1 VRKKM
6 FKLILFFCFLN
17 VVFNTYA
24 SVLRI
29 DIKERISDLNQG
41 TQDGHLDEQI
51 KCGVRKFV
59 EGLDLYEKRRASLR
73 KRMRQAVIEVKE
85 YLSKKKNVIQP
96 EISFFIPVYNRAKVV
111 CTAIDSIYSQNLAI
125 PFEVIIVD
133 DASTDQTYKVL
144 KEYEG
149 KYDNFFVY
157 RHKIN
162 RGAPATRNT
171 AILHAR
177 GNYLFNLDSDDILLP
192 DAVRKL
198 YEGMKKYNLEH
209 SFFGKYQFFHDYDP
223 TKLWLST
230 DLKLPSVYT
239 IFEAVKNDDK
249 MNLPISIGCRL
260 ISKKSWERVG
270 GYLEDGGHDNWAFSF
285 MQLASGMSA
294 YVLPEVGYLHRT
306 WTNSDCYTCKVCA
319 KKWDES
325 PLKALKLFE
334 EVLGK
339 RAIRY
344 LKTRHSNGDFMCSY
358 AAKNGIDLINHD
370 NLKLYYQGIALFEDE
385 KYYQATEIFLKTIE
399 NGFEHVKVYLKLL
412 RSAIFAGQLDKAL
425 FALDKIEALT

>member
-1 VRKKM
+1 M
-6 FKLILFFCFLN
+6 FKFLLFLCFLN
-17 VVFNTYA
+17 VIFNTYNGT
-24 SVLRI
+24 LRD
-29 DIKERISDLNQG
+29 DIKVLMSDFNREAK
-41 TQDGHLDEQI
+41 DSHLYKQI
-51 KCGVRKFV
+51 KYRVRRFV
-59 EGLDLYEKRRASLR
+59 EVLDPCEKRRASLR
-73 KRMRQAVIEVKE
+73 KRMRQAESEVKE
-85 YLSKKKNVIQP
+85 YLSKKKNVIHP

-111 CTAIDSIYSQNLAI
+111 RTAIDSIYSQNLEM
-125 PFEVIIVD
+125 PFEVIVVD

-144 KEYEG
+144 KEYER

-162 RGAPATRNT
+162 KKAPATRNT

-177 GNYLFNLDSDDILLP
+177 GDYLFNLDSDDILLP
-192 DAVRKL
+192 GSVKKL
-198 YEGMKKYNLEH
+198 YEGMKKHNLEH
-209 SFFGKYQFFHDYDP
+209 SFFGKYQFFHDYDSK
-223 TKLWLST
+223 KLWLST
-230 DLKLPSVYT
+230 DLKLPCVYT
-239 IFEAVKNDDK
+239 IFEAVHNDNK

-285 MQLASGMSA
+285 MQLASGMPA
-294 YVLPEVGYLHRT
+294 YVLPEAGYLHRT

-339 RAIRY
+339 RITKY

-358 AAKNGIDLINHD
+358 ATRYGIDLIDYD
-370 NLKLYYQGIALFEDE
+370 NLKLYYQGICLFEDE
-385 KYYQATEIFLKTIE
+385 KYDQATEIFLKTIE
-399 NGFEHVKVYLKLL
+399 NGFKHVKVYLKLL
-412 RSAIFAGQLDKAL
+412 RSATFAGQFDKAL
-425 FALDKIEALT
+425 FALTKLKH